1 MTLPSSGSIAMSQV
15 NAELSFSPTATISFN
30 DSSVRT
36 LTGTSPGTSLVL
48 PTGFYGKA
56 SSVTFS
62 TYWTIGNGPYVVESQ
77 VQQDSWTW
85 DQWTGSDYYNGWYA
99 DNSAAY
105 PGSNPQ
111 TFKGVDFAVRLTT
124 LPGYFS
130 FGYIYIIQVNV
141 YTVGTHSQT
150 WATSLT
156 FPSGSGWGGGS
167 PTQYVFP
174 FASATRYDQPAYNP
188 SGSYSYFQWAEP
200 SYSNWYFT
208 NPGPGANVY
217 RSIIMA

>member
-1 MTLPSSGSIAMSQV
+1 MSQV

-36 LTGTSPGTSLVL
+36 LTGTSPGTTLVL

-62 TYWTIGNGPYVVESQ
+62 TYWVIGGGPYEVDYSVHPGT
-77 VQQDSWTW
+77 WTW
-85 DQWTGSDYYNGWYA
+85 DQFTGPTGGGNDYYNAWYA
-99 DNSAAY
+99 DNSGSY
-105 PGSNPQ
+105 PGSHPQ
-111 TFKGVDFAVRLTT
+111 TFKGVDFAVNLTT
-124 LPGYFS
+124 LDGSYTYGFT
-130 FGYIYIIQVNV
+130 YITGVV
-141 YTVGTHSQT
+141 VFTVGTHSPT

-156 FPSGSGWGGGS
+156 FPSGSGWGGGY

-188 SGSYSYFQWAEP
+188 SGPFSSFQWGVGSP
-200 SYSNWYFT
+200 NHWFFT
-208 NPGPGANVY
+208 NPGDGSDVY